1 MRRTGSISKIDTIP
15 RFTSR
20 GETSDART
28 GSISKI
34 NALPRFTSRGDTSD
48 AEWNTMADT
57 ERRSEQCEEI
67 QKSTS

>member
-15 RFTSR
+15 RCTSR

-34 NALPRFTSRGDTSD
+34 NALPRFTSRGETSD
-48 AEWNTMADT
+48 AERGIDL
-57 ERRSEQCEEI
+57 EDRRPSKI
-67 QKSTS
+67 HGAR